1 MKPDEKTEL
10 SKNVTKEM
18 TKRQELLTMEPAR
31 LLVKTALPLLLY
43 SFIQI
48 GFQFFDILTV
58 ANISQ
63 NMVSAV
69 LLVNDL
75 QMVFNMVFVS
85 ISIAAGIRISH
96 SFGSGNMEAIHNDIS
111 TVFFLIL
118 FAVSAVLCIFI
129 PASGPIMR
137 LCAFPEEL
145 IPSSSIYF
153 SISMFSLFFT
163 SLNQVYY
170 ATEKARGNTRLV
182 SRCNLVTLGI
192 KVVLNV
198 TIMFLVNRSLVSLSL
213 AVYLLPA
220 ASCIASATVST
231 ISFHGFFS
239 PDSVFRVRWKD
250 VTFTRTYLSD
260 FTKQSFPLMVERV
273 LTSSA
278 KVVCNGLYAIFGSPG
293 LAAFACCG
301 RIVALVTTPLSSFQD
316 AETTVTAAN
325 LGARRYERADTVF
338 RKAALVMTIVS
349 SVLFAAVWLASSH
362 LIAFFSKGDAALAER
377 IARIYTIERWDFVFA
392 ATDSVCCGFL
402 YAMKKTKLPTIVNFL
417 KLFVVRIP
425 LFIFM
430 TRVYGMDIEAIGY
443 SILLSNMFDAV
454 MSVIFL
460 IQGRNAFRKTVQK
473 ETRADARLTNAIRA
487 LGRLDALDWL
497 PGNGGGIDV
506 PMDLFMDIREAMGGT
521 LTEQEMKET
530 YQYAM
535 IEARIDELEKSE
547 WTE

>member
-1 MKPDEKTEL
+1 MKSEEKTEL
-10 SKNVTKEM
+10 SKSVIKER
-18 TKRQELLTMEPAR
+18 TKRQELLTMEPTR

-43 SFIQI
+43 SCIQI
-48 GFQFFDILTV
+48 AFQFFDILTV

-63 NMVSAV
+63 SMVSTV

-75 QMVFNMVFVS
+75 QMVFNMIFVS

-96 SFGSGNMEAIHNDIS
+96 AFGAGNMEAIHHDIS

-118 FAVSAVLCIFI
+118 FAVSAVLCVCI
-129 PASGPIMR
+129 PASRPIMR

-145 IPSSSIYF
+145 IPSASIYF
-153 SISMFSLFFT
+153 SLSMLSLFFT

-182 SRCNLVTLGI
+182 SRCNLATLGI

-198 TIMFLVNRSLVSLSL
+198 TIMYLVNRALVELSL

-220 ASCIASATVST
+220 ASCIAAAAVSI
-231 ISFHGFFS
+231 ISFRGFFS
-239 PDSVFRVRWKD
+239 PGSMFRVRWRD
-250 VTFTRTYLSD
+250 VTFTRAFFAD
-260 FTKQSFPLMVERV
+260 FTKLSFPLMVERV

-278 KVVCNGLYAIFGSPG
+278 KVVCNGLYGVFRSSG

-325 LGARRYERADTVF
+325 LGARQYERAETVF
-338 RKAALVMTIVS
+338 RKAALVMAVVS
-349 SVLFAAVWLASSH
+349 SVLFAAVWLASGQ
-362 LIAFFSKGDAALAER
+362 LIAFFSKGDAVLAEK
-377 IARIYTIERWDFVFA
+377 IARIYTIERWDFIFA
-392 ATDSVCCGFL
+392 ATDSACCGFL
-402 YAMKKTKLPTIVNFL
+402 YAMKKTKLPTIINFV
-417 KLFVVRIP
+417 KLFIVRIP
-425 LFIFM
+425 LFLLL

-460 IQGRNAFRKTVQK
+460 IQGRKAFRKSVQK
-473 ETRADARLTNAIRA
+473 ETTANARLANAIRA

-497 PGNGGGIDV
+497 PGNRGITV
-506 PMDLFMDIREAMGGT
+506 PMDLFKDIREAMEAT

-547 WTE
+547 WAE